1 MTVPLVWKSMP
12 YFPSSP
18 FFNKCLI
25 TLQVALPYKVAM
37 GVHHSDLLQE
47 NMLQTAEW
55 TAPTPVDPPPHT
67 HWGRTPQRCSQPMA
81 KLLGTLL
88 LAISVQCKAP
98 LTSNFCLKTSHEPGS
113 DSLRAVGNEAL
124 LQFFLPCSFHRCQ
137 IWIKVQ
143 TLSLLLLLP
152 PLYLL

>member
-55 TAPTPVDPPPHT
+55 TAPTPVDPPPPHT
-67 HWGRTPQRCSQPMA
+67 EAALPKDAPSQ
-81 KLLGTLL
+81 
-88 LAISVQCKAP
+88 
-98 LTSNFCLKTSHEPGS
+98 
-113 DSLRAVGNEAL
+113 
-124 LQFFLPCSFHRCQ
+124 
-137 IWIKVQ
+137 W
-143 TLSLLLLLP
+143 LS
-152 PLYLL
+152 Y

>member
-25 TLQVALPYKVAM
+25 TLQVALPYRVAM

-55 TAPTPVDPPPHT
+55 TATTPVDQLRPHSPKMLPANGQAT
-67 HWGRTPQRCSQPMA
+67 RNTTAGY
-81 KLLGTLL
+81 
-88 LAISVQCKAP
+88 
-98 LTSNFCLKTSHEPGS
+98 FC
-113 DSLRAVGNEAL
+113 AM
-124 LQFFLPCSFHRCQ
+124 
-137 IWIKVQ
+137 
-143 TLSLLLLLP
+143 
-152 PLYLL
+152 